1 MRLTRL
7 PSQKALPNYL
17 AYSEWTFKEFK
28 QFISILDISMVTN
41 FYDDKLLQYYWEPV
55 DPC

>member
-7 PSQKALPNYL
+7 PSQKALPHYL
-17 AYSEWTFKEFK
+17 AYPEWTFKEFK